1 MYDAN
6 GNATTVT
13 VTGSDAI
20 TTRTTSTF
28 YDELDHP
35 LRIVGPQYTDATL
48 GAIRPVT
55 QYIYDTMGNRTQV
68 LAGYTTDATG
78 TNATLD
84 VLKLQTTVVWDDF
97 GRKVKETDPL
107 NQPWTYTYDANNN
120 LVTALDPLLQTTTL
134 TWGYGHQLKSL
145 RDQLGNT
152 TSYTRNALGQVTLA
166 QSPGVSYSYGYDAS
180 HRTASATDSRGNK
193 TLNYSYSPGGLLNYV
208 LDSDGNRTDYQYDR
222 VSRLISIWAANYDYV
237 SFTYDAGGRLTEKLL
252 SSGVDAKYT
261 YNPDN
266 TLASLA
272 NQTGTT
278 VISNHV
284 YSYDVLG
291 NRATQAETVGVTTIN
306 YTYGY
311 DNLNRLTQV
320 QNGTATQQENYSYDP
335 LDNRSSKSVGATAPT
350 ITAYVYDAANQLKE
364 IHSGSATGALLASL
378 TYDADGNLKGRS
390 DSGLALTYDPLNR
403 LTQATIGGQTQSY
416 VYDDQ
421 GRRIQKTVAGVA
433 TNMLYNGADIV
444 AEYGP
449 TWGLPLAQY
458 TQGPKIDDPIIRA
471 TATAA
476 QYYHQD
482 GLGSVVGVSNNLG
495 TTDATQRFDAWGNKI
510 ASTGTT
516 PHYGYTGREP
526 DETGLIFYRARYLDP
541 TVGRFTQRDPIGLR
555 GGLNRYGY
563 VGENPVNA
571 TDPSGKIGFIGFGI
585 GVVSGAAA
593 GYVAGGWEG
602 ALYGGL
608 IGGAVGIVAPGL
620 SAAADTAAATLFG
633 DATIG
638 AVVSTGTFV
647 ASGAATGAGS
657 TIYINLVTGKDNIF
671 EGVPLGTAVG
681 AFAPLVSGE
690 AFVIGAGA
698 EAAVGVGGANAFS
711 TATGVAG
718 TFGAA
723 MDPGAEHG
731 FIGTSA
737 TGSTSVHGGGGTVGG
752 LPGRVSIPKSPYSGN
767 QK

>member
-1 MYDAN
+1 
-6 GNATTVT
+6 
-13 VTGSDAI
+13 
-20 TTRTTSTF
+20 
-28 YDELDHP
+28 
-35 LRIVGPQYTDATL
+35 
-48 GAIRPVT
+48 
-55 QYIYDTMGNRTQV
+55 
-68 LAGYTTDATG
+68 
-78 TNATLD
+78 
-84 VLKLQTTVVWDDF
+84 
-97 GRKVKETDPL
+97 
-107 NQPWTYTYDANNN
+107 
-120 LVTALDPLLQTTTL
+120 
-134 TWGYGHQLKSL
+134 
-145 RDQLGNT
+145 
-152 TSYTRNALGQVTLA
+152 
-166 QSPGVSYSYGYDAS
+166 
-180 HRTASATDSRGNK
+180 
-193 TLNYSYSPGGLLNYV
+193 
-208 LDSDGNRTDYQYDR
+208 

-291 NRATQAETVGVTTIN
+291 NRATQAETVGATTIN

-335 LDNRSSKSVGATAPT
+335 LDNRLSKSVGAATTPT

-403 LTQATIGGQTQSY
+403 LAQATIGTQTQSY

-421 GRRIQKTVAGVA
+421 GRRIQKTVAGVS

-495 TTDATQRFDAWGNKI
+495 TTDATQRFDAWGNKL

-541 TVGRFTQRDPIGLR
+541 IVGRFTQRDPIGLR

-563 VGENPVNA
+563 VGGNPVNA
-571 TDPSGKIGFIGFGI
+571 TDPMGQIVYLGSRQIQPNIFGPVYTTEYHTVIVLVPNSPQDFTNRTGWTDISDGHIVATLSGQPSEGQSPATFFGESTLIYTPNWKSDQIQNLILQRISTPDGMTDTQFISSLI
-585 GVVSGAAA
+585 NAAA
-593 GYVAGGWEG
+593 AYHNDAQYNLLPIEEGGYNSNSFTSGIINAAGGTPPSINFG
-602 ALYGGL
+602 APGYAKPLPINAHQNVLSISG
-608 IGGAVGIVAPGL
+608 GGA
-620 SAAADTAAATLFG
+620 
-633 DATIG
+633 
-638 AVVSTGTFV
+638 
-647 ASGAATGAGS
+647 
-657 TIYINLVTGKDNIF
+657 
-671 EGVPLGTAVG
+671 
-681 AFAPLVSGE
+681 
-690 AFVIGAGA
+690 
-698 EAAVGVGGANAFS
+698 
-711 TATGVAG
+711 
-718 TFGAA
+718 
-723 MDPGAEHG
+723 
-731 FIGTSA
+731 
-737 TGSTSVHGGGGTVGG
+737 TVG
-752 LPGRVSIPKSPYSGN
+752 R
-767 QK
+767 

>member
-1 MYDAN
+1 LEPQHR
-6 GNATTVT
+6 
-13 VTGSDAI
+13 GSEI
-20 TTRTTSTF
+20 KIELGRTSTHLSF
-28 YDELDHP
+28 
-35 LRIVGPQYTDATL
+35 
-48 GAIRPVT
+48 
-55 QYIYDTMGNRTQV
+55 
-68 LAGYTTDATG
+68 
-78 TNATLD
+78 
-84 VLKLQTTVVWDDF
+84 
-97 GRKVKETDPL
+97 
-107 NQPWTYTYDANNN
+107 
-120 LVTALDPLLQTTTL
+120 
-134 TWGYGHQLKSL
+134 
-145 RDQLGNT
+145 
-152 TSYTRNALGQVTLA
+152 
-166 QSPGVSYSYGYDAS
+166 
-180 HRTASATDSRGNK
+180 ATDSRGNK
-193 TLNYSYSPGGLLNYV
+193 TLNYSYSPGGLLNFV

-272 NQTGTT
+272 NQTGAT

-291 NRATQAETVGVTTIN
+291 NRATQAETVGATIIN

-335 LDNRSSKSVGATAPT
+335 LDNRLSKSVGATAPT

-364 IHSGSATGALLASL
+364 IHSGTTTGTLLASL
-378 TYDADGNLKGRS
+378 TYDADGNLKSRS

-403 LTQATIGGQTQSY
+403 LTQATVGTQTQSY

-495 TTDATQRFDAWGNKI
+495 GTDATQRFDAWGNKI

-555 GGLNRYGY
+555 GGLNKYTY
-563 VGENPVNA
+563 VGENPISR
-571 TDPSGKIGFIGFGI
+571 TDSLGLWAWGI
-585 GVVSGAAA
+585 TF
-593 GYVAGGWEG
+593 
-602 ALYGGL
+602 
-608 IGGAVGIVAPGL
+608 
-620 SAAADTAAATLFG
+620 SA
-633 DATIG
+633 
-638 AVVSTGTFV
+638 
-647 ASGAATGAGS
+647 S
-657 TIYINLVTGKDNIF
+657 TIN
-671 EGVPLGTAVG
+671 PLT
-681 AFAPLVSGE
+681 SG
-690 AFVIGAGA
+690 
-698 EAAVGVGGANAFS
+698 GG
-711 TATGVAG
+711 G
-718 TFGAA
+718 TFGLNLEYTSSGGWGLYTLGTPNNVPSQGFL
-723 MDPGAEHG
+723 PGFSLTVNG
-731 FIGTSA
+731 A
-737 TGSTSVHGGGGTVGG
+737 TGTGDWSGPFDGTNGSYGLGTGGFFQSSPSPDPNPGYFGVEVGLSFGPPGIGSTTTNYTPIWLQNSPNSANIQVHGGGGTVGG
-752 LPGRVSIPKSPYSGN
+752 LPGRAAVLAANYSGN